1 MKYLVTGGA
10 GFIGSHLI
18 DRLISD
24 GHQVIVLDNFVN
36 GRQENLVQ
44 HDGNENLKVIRKS
57 ITEDLTEIFKNNEFD
72 CVFHFAALPRL
83 EFSIDYP
90 VEAHN
95 VNIDGTLNLLQACRS
110 FGAKR
115 FIFSSS
121 SSVYGKQ
128 KKQPLKETM
137 IADDYLVPY
146 ALQKITGEH
155 YCRLYYQLY
164 GLKTII
170 LRYFSVYGPRQNP
183 ASPYSQLIPRSM
195 VRAIKNNPKDRPFIT
210 GDGTQ
215 ARAFTFV
222 SDVVEANILAS
233 RVENSRCF
241 GQAFNVGNETE
252 ISINQV
258 MKRIIEASHSKIKP
272 EYKPARVE
280 PAHILPDI
288 SKSKK
293 LLGWEPKV
301 DFEEGIKKV
310 YDFFAST
317 GDGFH

>member
-10 GFIGSHLI
+10 GFIGSHLV
-18 DRLISD
+18 DRLTSD

-36 GRQENLVQ
+36 GRQENLAQ
-44 HDGNENLKVIRKS
+44 HDGNENLKVIRRS
-57 ITEDLTEIFKNNEFD
+57 ITEDLTEIFKDNVFD

-90 VEAHN
+90 IEAHN
-95 VNIDGTLNLLQACRS
+95 VNIDGTLNLLQSCRS

-137 IADDYLVPY
+137 VADDYLVPY

-222 SDVVEANILAS
+222 SDVVEANILAAHTNKKS
-233 RVENSRCF
+233 SF
-241 GQAFNVGNETE
+241 GQAFNVGNDTE
-252 ISINQV
+252 VTVNQV
-258 MKRIIEASHSKIKP
+258 IKKILEITQSKLKP
-272 EYKPARVE
+272 DYHPARIE
-280 PAHILPDI
+280 PSHILPDI
-288 SKSKK
+288 TKSKK
-293 LLGWEPKV
+293 ILNWEAKV
-301 DFEEGIKKV
+301 TFDEGIDKV
-310 YDFFAST
+310 YKYFLNNSSI
-317 GDGFH
+317 